1 MAALEIL
8 DKFGKRITLDDDKK
22 NHILSRPEMRTQEH
36 RIEETLSDPEEIRES
51 LKDKSIWLYYKKYS
65 KTPVT
70 EKYMLVIVKV
80 LNSDGKI
87 ITSFFT
93 DRIKKGELI
102 WKKN

>member
-1 MAALEIL
+1 MTALEFL
-8 DKFGKRITLDDDKK
+8 DKFGKKITLDGGRI
-22 NHILSRPEMRTQEH
+22 NHIFSRPEMLNQQYRV
-36 RIEETLSDPEEIRES
+36 EEALSDPEEVRES

-65 KTPVT
+65 NTPVT
-70 EKYMLVIVKV
+70 EKYILVIVKV
-80 LNSDGKI
+80 LNSGGKI